1 MVTHP
6 PRNSPIR
13 ASASVVFP
21 IPPIHLCAIG
31 LLTFAG
37 CISVDPRPDY
47 QDTSRIVTER
57 TGMDEVYKPGI
68 EPLIEVKIND
78 LLEGGMTT
86 REAVQIAL
94 LNNRGLQAAF
104 HQIGVSRA
112 QVVQSG
118 LLSNPS
124 LGLSLRFPEAGGRSN
139 LTLTFAQQLVDLWQ
153 IPVRKRI
160 AEAELQ
166 QTILG
171 VARQAVALVADV
183 ETGCY
188 RLLAVQK
195 AEMLATEDM
204 ELAQRLLSLAQGRFN
219 AGEAGK
225 LDVNLAR
232 VAVLDARR
240 RLIALRGETQAARSD
255 LARMLGL
262 ARWEGPWSLADD
274 FPDGLAEMANETTLL
289 DWALRQRLDARAA
302 TMQIL
307 AADQQIRRQI
317 LDIFPNVTLGV
328 EMERPER
335 RALPGRKILA
345 DTARASARN
354 GALTAPD
361 IQTRAERDL
370 ERRQIIDSLLG
381 PTLDITLPI
390 FHQNQAQIAKARYEA
405 AQRRKQFEDLLDAI
419 AQDVQKAVAAARSAA
434 ELVLFFHDEAQ
445 PLARENVET
454 ARRAYQ
460 AGEESI
466 VTLMDAQRTLVSQ
479 RNAYVNA
486 QQNYAVAL
494 AALRRAV
501 GGTLPP
507 PEEPDAAASQP
518 VASEVENP

>member
-1 MVTHP
+1 MVARP

-13 ASASVVFP
+13 TSEYVAYP
-21 IPPIHLCAIG
+21 IRLIYLCAVG
-31 LLTFAG
+31 LPAFAG
-37 CISVDPRPDY
+37 CVSVDPRPDY
-47 QDTSRIVTER
+47 QNTSRIVTER
-57 TGMDEVYKPGI
+57 TGMDEVYEPGT
-68 EPLIEVKIND
+68 EPLIEEKIRG
-78 LLEGGMTT
+78 LLADGLTT
-86 REAVQIAL
+86 REAVQVAL
-94 LNNRGLQAAF
+94 LNNRGLQATF

-139 LTLTFAQQLVDLWQ
+139 LTLAFAQQLVDLWQ

-160 AEAELQ
+160 AEAELE

-171 VARQAVALVADV
+171 VSRQAVTLAAEV

-195 AEMLATEDM
+195 SESLADEDM
-204 ELAQRLLSLAQGRFN
+204 ELARHLLALAQGRFN

-232 VAVLDARR
+232 VAVLDVQRR
-240 RLIALRGETQAARSD
+240 QIALRGETQAARSD
-255 LARMLGL
+255 LARLLGL
-262 ARWEGPWSLADD
+262 ARWYEPWSLEGE
-274 FPDGLAEMANETTLL
+274 FPDCDAGMAEEATLL
-289 DWALRQRLDARAA
+289 NWAMQRRLDAKAA
-302 TMQIL
+302 TMQIF
-307 AADQQIRRQI
+307 AADQEVRRQV

-345 DTARASARN
+345 DTARASVRN
-354 GALTAPD
+354 GTLTAPD
-361 IQTRAERDL
+361 IQTRAERNL
-370 ERRQIIDSLLG
+370 ERRQIIDALLG

-390 FHQNQAQIAKARYEA
+390 WHQNQAQIAKARYEA
-405 AQRRKQFEDLLDAI
+405 AQRRKEFEDLLDAI
-419 AQDVQKAVAAARSAA
+419 AQDVQKSVAAARSAA
-434 ELVLFFHDEAQ
+434 ELVSFFHDEAQ
-445 PLARENVET
+445 PLATENVET

-466 VTLMDAQRTLVSQ
+466 ITLMDAQRTLVSQ
-479 RNAYVNA
+479 RNAYVQA
-486 QQNYAVAL
+486 EQNCAVAL

-507 PEEPDAAASQP
+507 PGDSDVAASQP
-518 VASEVENP
+518 VASRVENP

>member
-1 MVTHP
+1 MCFACLRTLSLVSLSGMVGM
-6 PRNSPIR
+6 
-13 ASASVVFP
+13 V
-21 IPPIHLCAIG
+21 
-31 LLTFAG
+31 FAG
-37 CISVDPRPDY
+37 CVSVDPRPDY
-47 QDTSRIVTER
+47 QNTSRMVIER
-57 TGMDEVYKPGI
+57 TGTDEVYEPGI
-68 EPLIEVKIND
+68 EPLIEGKISG
-78 LLEGGMTT
+78 LLEGGLTT
-86 REAVQIAL
+86 REAVQVAL
-94 LNNRGLQAAF
+94 LNNRSLQAAF
-104 HQIGVSRA
+104 QQIGVSRA
-112 QVVQSG
+112 EVVQSG

-124 LGLSLRFPEAGGRSN
+124 LGFSLRFPEGGGRSN

-160 AEAELQ
+160 AEAELER
-166 QTILG
+166 TILG
-171 VARQAVALVADV
+171 VGRQAVALAAEV
-183 ETGCY
+183 ETCCH

-195 AEMLATEDM
+195 AELLAGEDM

-232 VAVLDARR
+232 VAVLDVQQRS
-240 RLIALRGETQAARSD
+240 IALRGETQAARSD
-255 LARMLGL
+255 LARLLGL
-262 ARWEGPWSLADD
+262 ARWDGPWSLVGD
-274 FPDGLAEMANETTLL
+274 FPDCLPALAEEAALL
-289 DWALRQRLDARAA
+289 DWAMHQRLDAQAA
-302 TMQIL
+302 TMQVL
-307 AADQQIRRQI
+307 AADHEVRRQI

-328 EMERPER
+328 EGERPER

-361 IQTRAERDL
+361 IETRSERNL

-381 PTLDITLPI
+381 PTLDITLPVW
-390 FHQNQAQIAKARYEA
+390 HQNQAQIAKARYEA
-405 AQRRKQFEDLLDAI
+405 AQRRKEFEDLLDAI
-419 AQDVQKAVAAARSAA
+419 AQDVQKAVAAAQSAA
-434 ELVLFFHDEAQ
+434 ELVSFFRDQAQ

-479 RNAYVNA
+479 RTAYVNA
-486 QQNYAVAL
+486 QQNCAVAL

-507 PEEPDAAASQP
+507 PDPQGAAAPQP
-518 VASEVENP
+518 VVSEEGNP